1 MRNKLIAACLI
12 AALCF
17 TFTACGNPKIEWGD
31 DGMAFCAEYDYGLKA
46 GSEGLMLGTLDK
58 LNYSDLEGEQDT
70 LKETTAKAI
79 EEAGLGKYELE
90 AFFEKLPESVEE
102 AAEKGYDM
110 GDMLYCMGTEEENM
124 ELGVLETAAY
134 HNPTENKYY
143 QYIIYNSKT
152 YYGAENVDGQK
163 LADLLMK
170 DFGIKADPKK
180 IEAAAKGVEEKS
192 LNSSAE
198 DISGGEDEEVELSD
212 DDIVIEDDGDEASE
226 EGDAEEIEIA
236 GDDAEEGEE
245 AEESEGVEFEEVD
258 PSDVPAELLEEGE
271 EEDSED
277 ADAEE
282 GEDSEEID
290 LADLS
295 GEDTVFIDED
305 GNEIS
310 LEELEEGAEDEYIE
324 GEDGEEGDYVEGEEG
339 AEEELKPTSYLSQE
353 LEYKGDGYT
362 DMVTVYIIS
371 EDMGEENIGIYMTVD
386 IKRCYDE
393 Q

>member
-1 MRNKLIAACLI
+1 MLFYVHFQDKSIKFESRKPITPYI
-12 AALCF
+12 
-17 TFTACGNPKIEWGD
+17 
-31 DGMAFCAEYDYGLKA
+31 MYGKFQEHLQN
-46 GSEGLMLGTLDK
+46 EL
-58 LNYSDLEGEQDT
+58 
-70 LKETTAKAI
+70 KAI

-102 AAEKGYDM
+102 AAKMGYDM
-110 GDMLYCMGTEEENM
+110 GDMLYCMGTEEDNM

-152 YYGAENVDGQK
+152 YYGADNVDGK
-163 LADLLMK
+163 ELADLLMK
-170 DFGIKADPKK
+170 DFGLKADPKK
-180 IEAAAKGVEEKS
+180 IEAAAKAVEEKS

-226 EGDAEEIEIA
+226 DEDAEEIGIV

-245 AEESEGVEFEEVD
+245 GDFEEID
-258 PSDVPAELLEEGE
+258 PSDVPEELLEEGE
-271 EEDSED
+271 EESED

-324 GEDGEEGDYVEGEEG
+324 GEDGEEGDDVEGEEG

-371 EDMGEENIGIYMTVD
+371 EDMGEENIGIYMTVE